1 MARKSVIAGEYI
13 IEIADNGSVEV
24 MRVPSNL
31 YQTMLCIAK
40 EKDFPVDEKRN
51 TQDLGRKLVKEIGDG
66 KEAHF
71 GDVVVKR
78 LPTQQIEIY
87 KECGHGNVKKELRA
101 ISKEMGFPY
110 DESWNTQTFGSKL
123 VDYLLEHK
131 ERADKV
137 LQTPRG
143 SRTSDATANS
153 YG

>member
-31 YQTMLCIAK
+31 YQTMLGIAK
-40 EKDFPVDEKRN
+40 EKDFPVDEKWN
-51 TQDLGRKLVKEIGDG
+51 TQDLGRRLVKEFGDG

-87 KECGHGNVKKELRA
+87 EECGHGNVKPELRA
-101 ISKEMGFPY
+101 ISDKMGFPY
-110 DESWNTQTFGSKL
+110 DKSWNTQTFGSKL